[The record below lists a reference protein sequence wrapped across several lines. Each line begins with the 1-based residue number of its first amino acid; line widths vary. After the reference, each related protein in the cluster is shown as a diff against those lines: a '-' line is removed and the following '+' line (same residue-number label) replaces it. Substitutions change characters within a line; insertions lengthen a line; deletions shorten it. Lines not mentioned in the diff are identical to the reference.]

1 MRRCSAFPS
10 VPLLKIYPCNP
21 DCFPI
26 MRLLSPVSCLLSPVS
41 CLLSP
46 VFRIQSLPSE
56 RNRPIRGPAVKQDK
70 SEEEKN

>member
-26 MRLLSPVSCLLSPVS
+26 TRLLSPVSCLLSPVS
-41 CLLSP
+41 CLLNSESP
-46 VFRIQSLPSE
+46 PYPVNGIGRFVAR
-56 RNRPIRGPAVKQDK
+56 R
-70 SEEEKN
+70 